1 MTLLPLVALC
11 YASASIV
18 FESFADQLSST
29 TLHAY
34 LKISDYK
41 SLLKRVMMRTGI
53 FEDYRGE
60 DLIEEMRMLI
70 GSETRLDAI
79 NHFFERNDPEIDE
92 TLNAIIDEENEIVF
106 IAAVA
111 KPAVFRKVFEPITR
125 LVRLYIKGKRQMCM
139 YDYLPIGLRN
149 MDEFLNVFH
158 SVHPTTYPVT
168 SFSRKGHLTMVTDDA
183 ETHEQTIM
191 IQSHVMKYTVNGH
204 ERLIDVR
211 NGCAVDVK
219 PNFSVFL
226 VPSERFFIVQDSDT
240 VLAWTSDSA
249 TATVLPVK
257 KGYAISSLKNVSR
270 LGTRDKTAAVI
281 VSTTNQDSSSF
292 LKLSLKDKSLLRRS
306 SKMESLIP
314 PGYKAIDYH
323 SSVLVEKSV
332 GKHTLIF
339 SKVAYSVLEAVREVL
354 PSLHTLPLAVT
365 PGHSLSSLMLYIDL
379 DDQVQAWREIENMNL
394 IGRVRDLFALNRQ
407 TGFHNKTQMVGAIS
421 DVFACM
427 LGIDRKAV
435 LLAGILAKMGEL
447 LV

>member
-1 MTLLPLVALC
+1 M
-11 YASASIV
+11 
-18 FESFADQLSST
+18 
-29 TLHAY
+29 
-34 LKISDYK
+34 
-41 SLLKRVMMRTGI
+41 
-53 FEDYRGE
+53 
-60 DLIEEMRMLI
+60 
-70 GSETRLDAI
+70 
-79 NHFFERNDPEIDE
+79 N
-92 TLNAIIDEENEIVF
+92 
-106 IAAVA
+106 
-111 KPAVFRKVFEPITR
+111 
-125 LVRLYIKGKRQMCM
+125 
-139 YDYLPIGLRN
+139 
-149 MDEFLNVFH
+149 
-158 SVHPTTYPVT
+158 
-168 SFSRKGHLTMVTDDA
+168 
-183 ETHEQTIM
+183 
-191 IQSHVMKYTVNGH
+191 
-204 ERLIDVR
+204 
-211 NGCAVDVK
+211 
-219 PNFSVFL
+219 VFL

-249 TATVLPVK
+249 SPTVLPVK
-257 KGYAISSLKNVSR
+257 KGCVINSLKYVSR
-270 LGTRDKTAAVI
+270 LGTRDKTPAVI

-339 SKVAYSVLEAVREVL
+339 SKVAYSVLEAVREVH

-365 PGHSLSSLMLYIDL
+365 SGQSLSSLMLYIEL